1 MASVAL
7 KFRTKRLF
15 YGNFGTN
22 LVQGTSI
29 IHRAAPPNYSIAEE
43 RRAYLDSLAASSD
56 DVTDILVLDS
66 RNNVT
71 YSAKNSRFA
80 VKQFNLTKTPG
91 GDSNYFMLDGN
102 AGTAFRY
109 VKSDE
114 FMLSSVFNTDFGSIR
129 EEYRDEK
136 FFESGYSSD
145 TVYLLSFIGSRD
157 GGSKILLLIAFVAIS
172 IVLSILM
179 ASSKASIMT
188 SILVMVVL
196 TFPAMIQGLF
206 KLSPV
211 GLAILKIDPV
221 ACCFNMMGK
230 LLADNAAL
238 FSLGSYILPLV
249 LFAAACLALMAFAS
263 RKIALK
269 GEK

>member
-1 MASVAL
+1 MNRYIIRKEFKESLFDSRGLWMIVASAIVLSGLCFLVTNIKEGSVLAQNDIL
-7 KFRTKRLF
+7 QYAMKAVLF
-15 YGNFGTN
+15 LTLTVSMVLGSASFA
-22 LVQGTSI
+22 SE
-29 IHRAAPPNYSIAEE
+29 REE
-43 RRAYLDSLAASSD
+43 NTMESLLLTPVSKLSLAMAKYLG
-56 DVTDILVLDS
+56 VMVIGILLLVVSVPYLAAIGAGSVLTG
-66 RNNVT
+66 R
-71 YSAKNSRFA
+71 A
-80 VKQFNLTKTPG
+80 VFMTFFG
-91 GDSNYFMLDGN
+91 G
-102 AGTAFRY
+102 
-109 VKSDE
+109 
-114 FMLSSVFNTDFGSIR
+114 
-129 EEYRDEK
+129 
-136 FFESGYSSD
+136 
-145 TVYLLSFIGSRD
+145 
-157 GGSKILLLIAFVAIS
+157 ILLLIAFVAIS